1 MINKLVTLAE
11 SQYLQ
16 TDRLLLEPMKLK
28 HLLDYH
34 EYISLEENLI
44 YEFFPTQSISESK
57 ESLVVWNLSQP
68 LGRYALVLKGNY
80 KMIGHITLRISE
92 DQKSAEIGYT
102 LNKKYWNL
110 GYATEALSEIIRLAF
125 EKLKLE
131 ELVANYVIENR
142 ASSRVLEKNG
152 FVEVKQEERKSLRG
166 VILNHGTAV
175 LKNLN

>member
-1 MINKLVTLAE
+1 MINKLVILAE

-16 TDRLLLEPMKLK
+16 TDRLLLEPMKLA

-34 EYISLEENLI
+34 EYISLEENLT
-44 YEFFPTQSISESK
+44 YEFFPTQSLSESK
-57 ESLVVWNLSQP
+57 ESLVIWNLSQP
-68 LGRYALVLKGNY
+68 LGRYALILKNSY
-80 KMIGHITLRISE
+80 KMIGHMTLRMSE

-110 GYATEALSEIIRLAF
+110 GYATEALSEIIDLAF
-125 EKLKLE
+125 EKLELE
-131 ELVANYVIENR
+131 KLVANYVVENR

-152 FVEVKQEERKSLRG
+152 FVEIIQEERKSLRG
-166 VILNHGTAV
+166 ITLNHGTAV